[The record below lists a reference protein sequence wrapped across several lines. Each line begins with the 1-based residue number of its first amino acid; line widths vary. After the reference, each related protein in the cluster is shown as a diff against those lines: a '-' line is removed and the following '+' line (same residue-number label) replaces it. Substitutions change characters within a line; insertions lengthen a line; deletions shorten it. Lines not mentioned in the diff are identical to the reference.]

1 MDILGSIGKL
11 YTFLLL
17 VVLFLGSGFAVWAGI
32 NAIMNKKDDIKE
44 NTNKIKEYLNL
55 KYQNIKNKDI
65 IGGLTMKNNGFIKLA
80 VFSFVGIIISAAI
93 LTALPKSGNS
103 MGYMNTQN
111 NMASMNMQGSMYG
124 QASMQGMTNYNSQG
138 AMNGSADLYSI
149 QQQLNYI
156 QQQIYQLQNQMNNNS
171 MNGMQSNSGSSMNNM
186 GNSNNM
192 NNNNSMNNM
201 GNSNNM
207 NNNSSMNNMNNSNN
221 MNNNNSS
228 SSSMPM
234 M

>member
-44 NTNKIKEYLNL
+44 NTNKIKGNLNL
-55 KYQNIKNKDI
+55 KFQNIKNKDI

-93 LTALPKSGNS
+93 LTALPKSGNQ
-103 MGYMNTQN
+103 MGYMNAQN

-124 QASMQGMTNYNSQG
+124 QSSMQGMTNYNSQG
-138 AMNGSADLYSI
+138 TMNGSADFYSI
-149 QQQLNYI
+149 QQQLNNI

-171 MNGMQSNSGSSMNNM
+171 MNSMQSNSGSSMNNM
-186 GNSNNM
+186 GNSMNNM
-192 NNNNSMNNM
+192 GSSMNNM

>member
-32 NAIMNKKDDIKE
+32 NAIMNKREVIKE
-44 NTNKIKEYLNL
+44 NTIKIKENLNL
-55 KYQNIKNKDI
+55 KFQNINNKDI
-65 IGGLTMKNNGFIKLA
+65 IGGLTMKNNGLIKLA

-111 NMASMNMQGSMYG
+111 MVSMNMQGSVYG
-124 QASMQGMTNYNSQG
+124 QSGMQGMTNYNLQG
-138 AMNGSADLYSI
+138 TMNGNADFYSI
-149 QQQLNYI
+149 QQQLNNI

-186 GNSNNM
+186 GNSMNNM
-192 NNNNSMNNM
+192 GSSRNNM
-201 GNSNNM
+201 GNSNNMNNNM
-207 NNNSSMNNMNNSNN
+207 NNNSSMNNMNNSNS
-221 MNNNNSS
+221 NSS
-228 SSSMPM
+228 SMSMM
-234 M
+234 

>member
-17 VVLFLGSGFAVWAGI
+17 VVLFLGSGLAVWAGI
-32 NAIMNKKDDIKE
+32 NAIMNKKDNIKE
-44 NTNKIKEYLNL
+44 NSNKLKEKYNL
-55 KYQNIKNKDI
+55 KFQSIKNSDI
-65 IGGLTMKNNGFIKLA
+65 IGGFTMKNNGFIKLA

-93 LTALPKSGNS
+93 LTALPKTGNT
-103 MGYMNTQN
+103 MGYSYMNTQN

-124 QASMQGMTNYNSQG
+124 QSSMQGMTNSQG
-138 AMNGSADLYSI
+138 TMNGSADLYSI
-149 QQQLNYI
+149 QQQLNNI
-156 QQQIYQLQNQMNNNS
+156 QQQIYQLQNQINNNS
-171 MNGMQSNSGSSMNNM
+171 MNGMQNNSNAMNNSSMNNI
-186 GNSNNM
+186 
-192 NNNNSMNNM
+192 

-207 NNNSSMNNMNNSNN
+207 NNNSNNSNNSNN
-221 MNNNNSS
+221 MNNNSS